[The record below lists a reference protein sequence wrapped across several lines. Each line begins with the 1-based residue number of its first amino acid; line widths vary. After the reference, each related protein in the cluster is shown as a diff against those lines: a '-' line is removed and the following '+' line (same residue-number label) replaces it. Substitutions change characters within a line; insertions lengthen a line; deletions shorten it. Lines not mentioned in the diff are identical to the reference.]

1 MNIQQALRPVDTK
14 RNKNLVFSTEKE
26 PGVFTWVHLDKGGQ
40 PFCGEE
46 YDMERYNFRIEQI
59 DLDDPEAINEFGG
72 SHVCRRC
79 AAAFYQYKV
88 ETHQSGQARSYQ
100 DSWYIY
106 QVVDTAE
113 EKRDREKVL
122 SFCQRFIKHS
132 YSRDELPGW
141 SHPELRG
148 FTETRPGSW
157 SYRVRMAYTG

>member
-1 MNIQQALRPVDTK
+1 M
-14 RNKNLVFSTEKE
+14 
-26 PGVFTWVHLDKGGQ
+26 G
-40 PFCGEE
+40 
-46 YDMERYNFRIEQI
+46 RYNFRIEQI
-59 DLDDPEAINEFGG
+59 DLDDPEAIKEFGG
-72 SHVCRRC
+72 SHVCRHC
-79 AAAFYQYKV
+79 AAVFYQYEVKI
-88 ETHQSGQARSYQ
+88 HQSCQARG

-113 EKRDREKVL
+113 EKRDREEVL